1 MNQVSCCGKKLLP
14 LTLEK
19 LENEWHVISDH
30 PMTKDHSI
38 AFVTLLTGDTVVTRK
53 LYPEWNI
60 ETRLPYF
67 RHGIL
72 VWYCQ
77 HGLFYFTGHKKCG
90 TKNRTAFSF
99 LLPNLIA
106 LIINKLMLA
115 DTALQHRVRAA
126 AASCGISGSAT

>member
-1 MNQVSCCGKKLLP
+1 MDFVSTCGMISAGGLYHESGELLRQKLLT

-30 PMTKDHSI
+30 PMTKEHSI

-53 LYPEWNI
+53 LYPEWNM

-72 VWYCQ
+72 VWYCNQ
-77 HGLFYFTGHKKCG
+77 HGLFYQNF
-90 TKNRTAFSF
+90 
-99 LLPNLIA
+99 
-106 LIINKLMLA
+106 
-115 DTALQHRVRAA
+115 
-126 AASCGISGSAT
+126 

>member
-60 ETRLPYF
+60 ETRLPVLSP
-67 RHGIL
+67 RHSRLVLQSARVIL
-72 VWYCQ
+72 S
-77 HGLFYFTGHKKCG
+77 K
-90 TKNRTAFSF
+90 F
-99 LLPNLIA
+99 LNP
-106 LIINKLMLA
+106 
-115 DTALQHRVRAA
+115 T
-126 AASCGISGSAT
+126 

>member
-1 MNQVSCCGKKLLP
+1 MNQVSCCGKKLLTLTP
-14 LTLEK
+14 QKASDSQTLTLKK

-60 ETRLPYF
+60 EIRLPYF

-72 VWYCQ
+72 VW
-77 HGLFYFTGHKKCG
+77 
-90 TKNRTAFSF
+90 
-99 LLPNLIA
+99 
-106 LIINKLMLA
+106 
-115 DTALQHRVRAA
+115 
-126 AASCGISGSAT
+126 

>member
-14 LTLEK
+14 LTPQMASDSQTLTLEK

-38 AFVTLLTGDTVVTRK
+38 AFVTLLTGDTVVMRK
-53 LYPEWNI
+53 LYPEWNM

-72 VWYCQ
+72 VWYCNQ
-77 HGLFYFTGHKKCG
+77 HGLFYQNF
-90 TKNRTAFSF
+90 
-99 LLPNLIA
+99 
-106 LIINKLMLA
+106 
-115 DTALQHRVRAA
+115 
-126 AASCGISGSAT
+126 

>member
-72 VWYCQ
+72 VWYCNQ
-77 HGLFYFTGHKKCG
+77 HRLFYQNF
-90 TKNRTAFSF
+90 
-99 LLPNLIA
+99 
-106 LIINKLMLA
+106 
-115 DTALQHRVRAA
+115 
-126 AASCGISGSAT
+126 

>member
-1 MNQVSCCGKKLLP
+1 MDGQLPTRRVLAGNMKKLLFYICPTCGNLITASGEAQVSCCGKKLLT

-60 ETRLPYF
+60 EIRLPYF

-72 VWYCQ
+72 VW
-77 HGLFYFTGHKKCG
+77 
-90 TKNRTAFSF
+90 
-99 LLPNLIA
+99 
-106 LIINKLMLA
+106 
-115 DTALQHRVRAA
+115 
-126 AASCGISGSAT
+126 